1 MFHVEL
7 RQFPHQAR
15 AFNLSRQELET
26 RIVTPWAA
34 GQSIEL
40 DERRWSPE
48 RARLTI
54 YEGPH
59 LEPDQLG
66 MGRGWQNAM
75 RDGQDVTQR
84 MLSVAEEASPTSAAA
99 ELKREV
105 VDRCAYGPLPL
116 RSLVELT
123 GERYPQARVSERIAL
138 CEQAVWELL
147 HEGAVG
153 ITRGGATVSRD
164 EWQGV
169 LLRWEA
175 WSGDAVTIHAAS

>member
-1 MFHVEL
+1 VFHVEL

-15 AFNLSRQELET
+15 AFNLTREELET
-26 RIVTPWAA
+26 RILGSWKSGRSV
-34 GQSIEL
+34 EF
-40 DERRWSPE
+40 DERHWSPE

-59 LEPDQLG
+59 LDTDQLG
-66 MGRGWQNAM
+66 MGRGWGNVT
-75 RDGQDVTQR
+75 REGEDVTQR
-84 MLSVAEEASPTSAAA
+84 LLAAAEQVQPTAPMA

-116 RSLVELT
+116 GRLVEMA

-138 CEQAVWELL
+138 CEQATWELL

-153 ITRGGATVSRD
+153 MTRSGATVRRD

-175 WSGDAVTIHAAS
+175 WSGDAVTIQPAA

>member
-15 AFNLSRQELET
+15 AFNLTREELDT
-26 RIVTPWAA
+26 RIVRPWVSGTAV
-34 GQSIEL
+34 EL
-40 DERRWSPE
+40 DERRWSPD

-59 LEPDQLG
+59 LDTDQLG
-66 MGRGWQNAM
+66 MGRGWGNVT
-75 RDGQDVTQR
+75 REGEDVTEH
-84 MLSVAEEASPTSAAA
+84 LLAEVASPTPVA

-116 RSLVELT
+116 GRLVELA

-138 CEQAVWELL
+138 CEQAAWELL
-147 HEGAVG
+147 HEGGVGLTRRGVAV
-153 ITRGGATVSRD
+153 ARD
-164 EWQGV
+164 EWQRV

-175 WSGDAVTIHAAS
+175 WTGEAVTIEAG